1 MTKRYKMCQRH
12 IKFVKEE
19 VKKELGTLLTAGL
32 REEKT
37 ANNIHRERYSQKS
50 HSIQHVERLRLLQC

>member
-19 VKKELGTLLTAGL
+19 VKKELGTVLTAGL
-32 REEKT
+32 REEKLLIT
-37 ANNIHRERYSQKS
+37 FIEEDIAKRVLPSS
-50 HSIQHVERLRLLQC
+50 TLRG